1 MKATF
6 LPLVVLATLAACGR
20 EGATGSDTAAQT
32 ESEAPEASDPQGAG
46 RDLASV
52 DVCDLIPEQA
62 VASAVGAQIE
72 GPAEETD
79 PGFDGKACRYQY
91 RLADGRIGVT
101 EISLHPQSEF
111 DFWRTTQSFPLTDL
125 AGVGDS
131 AYWGERTGET
141 NLFVLARGD
150 VTVRIRAVSQEL
162 EQAQAIAAAV
172 LEHL

>member
-6 LPLVVLATLAACGR
+6 LPLAVLATLAACGR
-20 EGATGSDTAAQT
+20 EDATGSDSAPQT
-32 ESEAPEASDPQGAG
+32 ESEAPAAVDQQDAG

-52 DVCDLIPEQA
+52 DVCDLMPAQA
-62 VASAVGAQIE
+62 VASAVGAQNE

-101 EISLHPQSEF
+101 EISLHPPSEF

-125 AGVGDS
+125 DGLGDG
-131 AYWGERTGET
+131 AYWGKRTGET
-141 NLFVLARGD
+141 NLFVLAAGD
-150 VTVRIRAVSQEL
+150 VTVRIRAMSQEL
-162 EQAQAIAAAV
+162 EQARAIATAV